1 VTDNHSHH
9 DVATGRDPVRGLWLD
24 TTQHEQLLA
33 ALTVAADRASDDLGC
48 VACDEHTCTSPAHR
62 EPAATIRQW
71 RGLAQQL
78 TAVTF
83 GTGAAPPAVVFDS
96 DYARAWLRDG
106 AAEEFGIDESFS
118 TTELTIAGGLEDLL
132 IALADNAEPAV
143 WTIRAPLTGVLLWRT
158 ADGDGVDGGAVLTAD
173 LRFGNHQIRLATRHR
188 AYDEFVDDAATSGI
202 DAAVEALGTVA
213 DLVNREVAALLA
225 ATAADLPHQYTV
237 VGVWQEDQPIP
248 VGVIAGE
255 HPVHDGDATA
265 FAQGL
270 WATSVTAPDS
280 TTAQQLAVA
289 EMRAS

>member
-1 VTDNHSHH
+1 MHAGTV
-9 DVATGRDPVRGLWLD
+9 LD
-24 TTQHEQLLA
+24 
-33 ALTVAADRASDDLGC
+33 
-48 VACDEHTCTSPAHR
+48 CDERACTNPGHR

-83 GTGAAPPAVVFDS
+83 AAGTVVTAPPTVVFDP
-96 DYARAWLRDG
+96 DAARAWLLDG
-106 AAEEFGIDESFS
+106 AADVFGIDESFT

-132 IALADNAEPAV
+132 IALADNAEPDV
-143 WTIRAPLTGVLLWRT
+143 WTTRAPLTGVLLWRT

-173 LRFGNHQIRLATRHR
+173 LRFGSHQVRLATHHQ
-188 AYDEFVDDAATSGI
+188 AHDEFVDDEATSGI

-225 ATAADLPHQYTV
+225 ATAAQLPQQYTV
-237 VGVWQEDQPIP
+237 VGVWHGDEPIP

-255 HPVHDGDATA
+255 HPVGDGDTTA
-265 FAQGL
+265 FEQGL
-270 WATSVTAPDS
+270 WATSVAAPDS
-280 TTAQQLAVA
+280 TTARQLAVD